1 MRISTNMIFDQQVRG
16 ITDSQASWLKVGE
29 QLSSGRRVTN
39 PSDDPIA
46 ASRAVVLSQTQQKGS
61 QYALARTFAEQGL
74 SLEENALKGVTSS
87 IQSAQTLIINGSTGT
102 LSDDDRGSIATQ
114 LEGIRAQLLNQANS
128 QDANGRYIFAGYKT
142 DSAPFVDGAGTGV
155 TYTGGTEA
163 ITQKVDTSRTMT
175 VAHTG
180 DNVFMSITS
189 NATKEPDGSAS
200 ETGRYIFAG
209 YKTDSAP
216 FVDGAGTG
224 VTYTGGTEAITQK
237 VDTSRTMTVAHT
249 GDNVFMSITSNAT
262 KEPDG
267 SASET
272 NLFKMLDS
280 AIAALKVPQN
290 DADDATKKTFQDAM
304 DKTNRGLGNALNNV
318 LTVRAEIGTQLSEI
332 DTLNAQGDDRDVIYN
347 SQMSDL
353 VNVDYTEAASSY
365 TMQQTALQASY
376 KTFTDMSKM
385 SLFKMNS

>member
-1 MRISTNMIFDQQVRG
+1 MRISTNMIFEQQVRG

-46 ASRAVVLSQTQQKGS
+46 ASRAVILTQTQQQGE

-74 SLEENALKGVTSS
+74 SLEDNTLKGVTNG
-87 IQSAQTLIINGSTGT
+87 IIAAQGLIVNGSTGT

-114 LEGIRAQLLNQANS
+114 LEGIRAQLLNLANS
-128 QDANGRYIFAGYKT
+128 KDANGRYIFAGYKT
-142 DSAPFVDGAGTGV
+142 DSAPFVDTAGTGV
-155 TYTGGTEA
+155 SYTGGNDA

-180 DNVFMSITS
+180 DSIFMSITS

-200 ETGRYIFAG
+200 ET
-209 YKTDSAP
+209 S
-216 FVDGAGTG
+216 V
-224 VTYTGGTEAITQK
+224 
-237 VDTSRTMTVAHT
+237 
-249 GDNVFMSITSNAT
+249 
-262 KEPDG
+262 
-267 SASET
+267 
-272 NLFKMLDS
+272 FKMLDS
-280 AIAALKVPQN
+280 AIAALKVPQD
-290 DADDATKKTFQDAM
+290 DADAATKETFEAAM

-318 LTVRAEIGTQLSEI
+318 STVVSEIGTQLGEI
-332 DTLNAQGDDRDVIYN
+332 DTLNAQGDDRKVIYN

-353 VNVDYTEAASSY
+353 VNVDLTQAASSY

-376 KTFTDMSKM
+376 KTFSDMSKM
-385 SLFKMNS
+385 SLFQMNS

>member
-29 QLSSGRRVTN
+29 QLSSGRRVTT
-39 PSDDPIA
+39 PSDDPSA

-200 ETGRYIFAG
+200 ET
-209 YKTDSAP
+209 
-216 FVDGAGTG
+216 
-224 VTYTGGTEAITQK
+224 
-237 VDTSRTMTVAHT
+237 
-249 GDNVFMSITSNAT
+249 
-262 KEPDG
+262 
-267 SASET
+267 

-290 DADDATKKTFQDAM
+290 DADAATKKTFQDAM

>member
-46 ASRAVVLSQTQQKGS
+46 ASRAVVLSQTQAQGT
-61 QYALARTFAEQGL
+61 QYALARTFANQGL

-87 IQSAQTLIINGSTGT
+87 IQDAQTLIVNGSTGT
-102 LSDDDRGSIATQ
+102 LSDDDRGSIAIQ

-142 DSAPFVDGAGTGV
+142 DSAPFVDDASTGV
-155 TYTGGTEA
+155 SYAGGTDA

-175 VAHTG
+175 VGHTG
-180 DNVFMSITS
+180 DDIFMSITS

-200 ETGRYIFAG
+200 ET
-209 YKTDSAP
+209 S
-216 FVDGAGTG
+216 
-224 VTYTGGTEAITQK
+224 
-237 VDTSRTMTVAHT
+237 
-249 GDNVFMSITSNAT
+249 
-262 KEPDG
+262 
-267 SASET
+267 
-272 NLFKMLDS
+272 LFKMLDS
-280 AIAALKVPQN
+280 AIAALKVPQD
-290 DADDATKKTFQDAM
+290 DADAATKATFQAAM

-318 LTVRAEIGTQLSEI
+318 LTVRSEIGTQLSEL
-332 DTLNAQGDDRDVIYN
+332 DTLDAQGDDRKLIYS

-353 VNVDYTEAASSY
+353 VDVDYTEAASSY

-385 SLFKMNS
+385 SLFQMNS

>member
-1 MRISTNMIFDQQVRG
+1 MIFDQQVRG

-87 IQSAQTLIINGSTGT
+87 IQSAQTLIVNGSTGT

-200 ETGRYIFAG
+200 ET
-209 YKTDSAP
+209 
-216 FVDGAGTG
+216 
-224 VTYTGGTEAITQK
+224 
-237 VDTSRTMTVAHT
+237 
-249 GDNVFMSITSNAT
+249 
-262 KEPDG
+262 
-267 SASET
+267 

-280 AIAALKVPQN
+280 AIAALKVPQD
-290 DADDATKKTFQDAM
+290 DADAATKKTFQDAM

-353 VNVDYTEAASSY
+353 VNVDYTEAVSSY

-385 SLFKMNS
+385 SLFKLNS